1 MHTSIRWASSAG
13 RRSPRTGRR
22 RAEAAT
28 TRRRPADPPTDTCSR
43 GAATAAFAALLL
55 LLAGPPVGAQPGDRR
70 QAVVAVAAPDLRV
83 WDDAVDRR
91 LRTGELRRYAG
102 RPGRYVPNLRSE
114 RLAQYHRGIP
124 VYGAD
129 LVRQTDAG
137 VSTAILGTLFT
148 GIDVDP
154 TPGLTMAEARA
165 AFDAAAGP
173 SFGLVG
179 TPSLWVFPL
188 GEGAYTL
195 AWRGLLSNFRDV
207 FIDARS
213 GETLFEFSRI
223 RDQGGVGLGT
233 GVLGDRRKMATE
245 SLGGTFRARDRL
257 RPAVIETFDLENDG
271 TRLLDAVAALF
282 AGARLPLQ
290 NLAAD
295 GDDVW
300 EDGTVVDVHS
310 ALGWSYDYLATRLGW
325 AGIDGRDGT
334 VIAMV
339 HPADPARVERD
350 LAACRANTVDPS
362 AECGDHLF
370 LQFTVDNA
378 LYYPPFGI
386 GAPTGLLVFGE
397 PSTRPRPLTAL
408 DVVAHEMA
416 HGVTRFTARL
426 GATPPPNEPGAISE
440 AFSDIIG
447 TAIEF
452 HVQEAGDGPLRA
464 DYAMG
469 EDSGLT
475 LRSLRDPGAVS
486 NRVTGP
492 YPDHYDDL
500 YRGPANS
507 GGIHINATI
516 LGHAYFLAVEGGV
529 NRTSGVRVT
538 GVGHENRLQI
548 ERTFFNAWLH
558 LVPSFA
564 DHAMVGE
571 SLIRSATDLFG
582 PAAAP
587 VAAIRNA
594 LDAVGIPRA
603 AGRPRT
609 FKQNRRDSGD
619 CR

>member
-1 MHTSIRWASSAG
+1 MTHLQPAEGSA
-13 RRSPRTGRR
+13 
-22 RAEAAT
+22 AA
-28 TRRRPADPPTDTCSR
+28 RPH
-43 GAATAAFAALLL
+43 GAGWPAFGALLL
-55 LLAGPPVGAQPGDRR
+55 LLGGPPAAAQPGNERL
-70 QAVVAVAAPDLRV
+70 AVVAVEASDLRA

-91 LRTGELRRYAG
+91 LRTGALRRYAAQPSLVV
-102 RPGRYVPNLRSE
+102 PGLESE
-114 RLAQYHRGIP
+114 RFAQYHRGLP

-129 LVRQTDAG
+129 LVRQTADG

-154 TPGLTMAEARA
+154 TPGLTTAEAHE

-173 SFGLVG
+173 PFGLVG
-179 TPSLWVFPL
+179 APSLWVFPL

-195 AWRGLLSNFRDV
+195 AWRGLLSNFRDI

-223 RDQGGVGLGT
+223 RHQGVGLGT

-245 SLGGTFRARDRL
+245 PLGGTFRARDRL

-271 TRLLDAVAALF
+271 TRLLDTVAALF
-282 AGARLPLQ
+282 AGASLPLQ
-290 NLAAD
+290 DLAAD

-300 EDGTVVDVHS
+300 EDGAVVDVHS

-325 AGIDGRDGT
+325 AGIDGRDGA
-334 VIAMV
+334 VAAMV

-350 LAACRANTVDPS
+350 LAACRANAVDPS

-370 LQFTVDNA
+370 LRFTVDNA
-378 LYYPPFGI
+378 LYYPPFGV

-397 PSTRPRPLTAL
+397 PSARPRPLTAL
-408 DVVAHEMA
+408 DVAAHEMA
-416 HGVTRFTARL
+416 HGVTRFTAGL

-447 TAIEF
+447 TATEF

-464 DYAMG
+464 DYLMG
-469 EDSGLT
+469 EDSGAVI
-475 LRSLRDPGAVS
+475 RSLRDPGEVS
-486 NRVTGP
+486 NPVTGP

-500 YRGPANS
+500 YRGPENS

-538 GVGHENRLQI
+538 GVGRENRLQI
-548 ERTFFNAWLH
+548 ERTFFNAWRH
-558 LVPSFA
+558 LVPAFA
-564 DHAMVGE
+564 DHAVVRE

-582 PAAAP
+582 PTAAP
-587 VAAIRNA
+587 TSAIRDA

-603 AGRPRT
+603 SDRRRT
-609 FKQNRRDSGD
+609 FKQNHQDSGD
-619 CR
+619 RR